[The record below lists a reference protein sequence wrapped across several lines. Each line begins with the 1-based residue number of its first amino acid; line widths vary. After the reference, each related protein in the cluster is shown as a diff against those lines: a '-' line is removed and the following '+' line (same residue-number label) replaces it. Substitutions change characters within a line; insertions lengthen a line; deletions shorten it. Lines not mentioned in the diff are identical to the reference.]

1 MVLRVIIMV
10 DESGLVIETTD
21 ISSETP
27 ISMGSSEYEMI
38 ELFRKINVSRPIAL
52 TLACLAKGRE
62 ISSQSIEMVSGLRQ
76 PEVSVAMRYLRENNW
91 INIRE
96 EKKSKGKGR
105 PIKLYRLTVPMDRI
119 VSKIEEEIIAES
131 RLVLRNIER
140 LKHIA

>member
-1 MVLRVIIMV
+1 MV
-10 DESGLVIETTD
+10 DESGSAIIIANTKD
-21 ISSETP
+21 ETP
-27 ISMGSSEYEMI
+27 ITMGSSEYEMI
-38 ELFRKINVSRPIAL
+38 ELFRRINVSRPIAL

-62 ISSQSIEMVSGLRQ
+62 ISSQSIEMISGLRQ

-91 INIRE
+91 IDIRE

-119 VSKIEEEIIAES
+119 VSKIEEEVIAES

-140 LKHIA
+140 LKHIF

>member
-1 MVLRVIIMV
+1 MV
-10 DESGLVIETTD
+10 DESGLAMEIANVNDETHF
-21 ISSETP
+21 I
-27 ISMGSSEYEMI
+27 MGSKEYEMI
-38 ELFRKINVSRPIAL
+38 ELFRRINVSRPIAL

-76 PEVSVAMRYLRENNW
+76 PEVSVAMRYLRDNNW
-91 INIRE
+91 IDIRE

-119 VSKIEEEIIAES
+119 VNKIEEEIIAES
-131 RLVLRNIER
+131 KLVLRNIER

>member
-1 MVLRVIIMV
+1 MV
-10 DESGLVIETTD
+10 DESGLAIEIANIKD
-21 ISSETP
+21 ETP
-27 ISMGSSEYEMI
+27 ITMGSSEYEMI
-38 ELFRKINVSRPIAL
+38 ELFRRINVSRPIAL

-62 ISSQSIEMVSGLRQ
+62 ISSQSIEMISGLRQ

-91 INIRE
+91 IDIRE

>member
-1 MVLRVIIMV
+1 MV
-10 DESGLVIETTD
+10 DESGLAIETTD
-21 ISSETP
+21 ITSETS
-27 ISMGSSEYEMI
+27 ITMGSSEYEMI

-91 INIRE
+91 IDIRE

>member
-1 MVLRVIIMV
+1 
-10 DESGLVIETTD
+10 
-21 ISSETP
+21 
-27 ISMGSSEYEMI
+27 MGSSEYEMI
-38 ELFRKINVSRPIAL
+38 ELFRRINVSRPIAL
-52 TLACLAKGRE
+52 SLACLAKGRE
-62 ISSQSIEMVSGLRQ
+62 ISSQRIEIISGLRQ

-105 PIKLYRLTVPMDRI
+105 PIKLYRLTVPMDHI

-131 RLVLRNIER
+131 RLVLGNIEL